1 MKTINNQMILKRL
14 LFVISI
20 GACLHLFGQDWNT
33 IKTFTPAQTI
43 QDVIPLNETSWIVS
57 SSLYSGTGLNMKRS
71 IDNGET
77 WVEEYSG
84 YTSQSFRSIA
94 SPDGETSFAIAN
106 SAVLITDNGTGT
118 WETVDVPVDVHLRD
132 IYFLNETDGWIGAD
146 AGVILKTKDGGET
159 WVELETTGTVGGS
172 INDIY
177 FMDENVGFICG
188 FNYFQRSVDG
198 GLTWTDIEGFEAEHA
213 MYQLQEMHFEG
224 FNTGWVCGDIGY
236 IYKTEDGGLNW
247 TAQTSGTE
255 VSLQGIS
262 FATENYGF
270 ACGFEGTI
278 LGTTDGGET
287 WAVSTTDTDEHIMAI
302 DFNAD
307 RGIAVSHSGQ
317 VLYMDLPFVK
327 LAEEAEIT
335 FNIYPNPCIDFLV
348 IESMEW
354 PERALFEIRDLSGR
368 VIHHSLISNE
378 PIDTRQLPDG
388 NYMLYI
394 YSGEKWLVKKFIKA

>member
-43 QDVIPLNETSWIVS
+43 QDVIPLNETTWIVS

-146 AGVILKTKDGGET
+146 AGVILKTE
-159 WVELETTGTVGGS
+159 
-172 INDIY
+172 
-177 FMDENVGFICG
+177 
-188 FNYFQRSVDG
+188 
-198 GLTWTDIEGFEAEHA
+198 
-213 MYQLQEMHFEG
+213 
-224 FNTGWVCGDIGY
+224 
-236 IYKTEDGGLNW
+236 
-247 TAQTSGTE
+247 
-255 VSLQGIS
+255 
-262 FATENYGF
+262 
-270 ACGFEGTI
+270 
-278 LGTTDGGET
+278 DGGET

-348 IESMEW
+348 IESMDW
-354 PERALFEIRDLSGR
+354 AERALFEIRDLSGR
-368 VIHHSLISNE
+368 VIHHSVISNE

-388 NYMLYI
+388 TYMLYI